1 MSIKG
6 QSYLYPTA
14 EGVWMFQIFI
24 PTYMRHI
31 FGGKRLYRKS
41 TGTKDLAAAK
51 HFRNH
56 MLIEWKTLKEQY
68 SPDTEE
74 RRIQHAIVGLH
85 KQATLRAPLQ
95 TAPTLTISRVQS
107 AKNTLKRRSSSQ
119 LPKSPVPFEWLLP
132 FCLR

>member
-1 MSIKG
+1 MSIKA

-14 EGVWMFQIFI
+14 DGVWMFQIFI
-24 PTYMRHI
+24 PVYMRHI

-41 TGTKDLAAAK
+41 TGTMDLTAAK

-56 MLIEWKTLKEQY
+56 MLLKWKTLKEQY

-74 RRIQHAIVGLH
+74 QRIQHAIAGLH

-95 TAPTLTISRVQS
+95 TVPTLTAIRDQYADKYRDKRSFSTLAKS
-107 AKNTLKRRSSSQ
+107 ARAAEVFLA
-119 LPKSPVPFEWLLP
+119 
-132 FCLR
+132 